1 MTVASG
7 ISTAGVPPLLHD
19 FLRSAFWS
27 SAKTRIFGNEGRLV
41 PPGNQWRSVPNLP
54 VFGNEGSLVPP
65 GNQRRSVP
73 NSLANRDNALL
84 SKRRIPAV

>member
-1 MTVASG
+1 MVILVSRCIAKTG
-7 ISTAGVPPLLHD
+7 GRL
-19 FLRSAFWS
+19 
-27 SAKTRIFGNEGRLV
+27 KTRIFGNEGRLV
-41 PPGNQWRSVPNLP
+41 PPGNQWRSVPNLL

-73 NSLANRDNALL
+73 NLLANRDNALL